1 MVEAKLFAGLLSTPL
16 LLLLFLSPSDYRLI
30 PALGPADAEVH
41 PSNFSTFPPPV
52 SSCLVRGG
60 AFKGFYFSLG
70 YLRGVER
77 KMGVDSGSE
86 VDDFPFFSNASSVH
100 HASNTTTD
108 QIYPIP
114 APRNSYHCYSGGC
127 FAVVAHL
134 MDISLDDILAIGLD
148 LQQKW
153 MKGEISRFDIVSK
166 FIDEVLPTNPNT
178 PLRESLKN
186 QLNIIT
192 STTALQPNIQK
203 PTNFSSIKKL
213 LVQTSWIPGVT
224 GNSLF
229 VDGAVDGFLSSYK
242 HPVFK
247 EELAEQPWDLS
258 GFKISMSK
266 EDAEDAYRFGYE
278 IAKNNSH
285 AIC

>member
-1 MVEAKLFAGLLSTPL
+1 MSSIPVRPFEKTESARMVEAKLFAGLLSTPL
-16 LLLLFLSPSDYRLI
+16 LLLLFLSPSDHRLI
-30 PALGPADAEVH
+30 PALGPTSPLLH
-41 PSNFSTFPPPV
+41 PYFSTFPPPV

-60 AFKGFYFSLG
+60 AFKGFYYSLG

-100 HASNTTTD
+100 HGK
-108 QIYPIP
+108 
-114 APRNSYHCYSGGC
+114 YHCYSGGC

-242 HPVFK
+242 HPVFE

-266 EDAEDAYRFGYE
+266 EDAEDAYRLGYR